1 MIKKYFLSLVF
12 LSFFTNSLATEL
24 GTAVELKS
32 IKINL
37 FPTDLENISLNKLK
51 FVSGIE
57 IKSNHPD
64 FGGLSGLIINE
75 DKSLIAVGDQG
86 IWLTGKIKINEN
98 GKLVEIINGRLGHLK
113 GNENNP
119 LYKLGK
125 SYTDAESIEPYNN
138 KFVVSFERNHRILIF
153 NDIFLHSEIFYDRI
167 KYLDLPDNGGIEA
180 MAPLKN
186 NSIFLLSEN
195 LIHPDDKIAGY
206 LLSDNKLKKVYV
218 KKNGS
223 FKPTDMSNLPDGN
236 ILLLER
242 SFSPVRGV
250 SARISV
256 IKYEDLKPNSV
267 ILPFTLDTLKP
278 PMVVDNFEGI
288 SFLKLNDGGYYIFIL
303 SDDNFNFLQKTLLYQ
318 FYWDGKL

>member
-24 GTAVELKS
+24 GTPVDLKS
-32 IKINL
+32 TKINL
-37 FPTDLENISLNKLK
+37 FPTDLENISLNKLE
-51 FVSGIE
+51 FISGIE

-125 SYTDAESIEPYNN
+125 SYTDAESIEPYND
-138 KFVVSFERNHRILIF
+138 KFVVSFERKHRILIF
-153 NDIFLHSEIFYDRI
+153 NNIYSHSEIFYDRI

-218 KKNGS
+218 KKRGS
-223 FKPTDMSNLPDGN
+223 FKPTDMLSLPDGN

-242 SFSPVRGV
+242 SFSPVRGA

-256 IKYEDLKPNSV
+256 IKYEDLEPNSV
-267 ILPFTLDTLKP
+267 ILPLTLDTLKP

>member
-64 FGGLSGLIINE
+64 FGGLSGIIINE
-75 DKSLIAVGDQG
+75 DKSLIVVGDRG
-86 IWLTGKIKINEN
+86 IWLTGKIKIDEK
-98 GKLVEIINGRLGHLK
+98 GKLVKIINGRLGHLK
-113 GNENNP
+113 DNKNNP
-119 LYKLGK
+119 LYKHGK

-138 KFVVSFERNHRILIF
+138 KFVVSFERKHRILIF
-153 NDIFLHSEIFYDRI
+153 NNIFLHSEIFYDRI

-223 FKPTDMSNLPDGN
+223 FKPTDMSSLPDGN

>member
-12 LSFFTNSLATEL
+12 LCFFTNSIATEL
-24 GTAVELKS
+24 GTPVELKS
-32 IKINL
+32 TIINL
-37 FPTDLENISLNKLK
+37 FPNELENISLNKLK

-86 IWLTGKIKINEN
+86 IWLTGKIKTDEN
-98 GKLVEIINGRLGHLK
+98 GKLVEIIDGRLGHLK
-113 GNENNP
+113 GNKNNP
-119 LYKLGK
+119 LYMLGK
-125 SYTDAESIEPYNN
+125 SYTDAESIEHYNN
-138 KFVVSFERNHRILIF
+138 KFVVSFERKHRILIF
-153 NDIFLHSEIFYDRI
+153 NNIYSHSEIFYDKI

-218 KKNGS
+218 KKRGS
-223 FKPTDMSNLPDGN
+223 FKPTDMSSLPDGN

-242 SFSPVRGV
+242 SFSPVRGA

-256 IKYEDLKPNSV
+256 IKYEDLEPNSV
-267 ILPFTLDTLKP
+267 ILPLTLDTLKP

>member
-75 DKSLIAVGDQG
+75 DKSLISVGDQG
-86 IWLTGKIKINEN
+86 IWLKGKIKIDEN
-98 GKLVEIINGRLGHLK
+98 GKLVEIINGRLGHLI

-138 KFVVSFERNHRILIF
+138 KFVVSFERKHRILIF

-242 SFSPVRGV
+242 SFSPLRGA
-250 SARISV
+250 SARISI

>member
-1 MIKKYFLSLVF
+1 MIKKKILSLVF

-86 IWLTGKIKINEN
+86 IWLTGKIKIDEN

-138 KFVVSFERNHRILIF
+138 KFVVSFERKHRILIF
-153 NDIFLHSEIFYDRI
+153 NNIFSHSEIFYDRI

-267 ILPFTLDTLKP
+267 ILPLTLDTLKP

>member
-12 LSFFTNSLATEL
+12 IFFYTNSIATEL
-24 GTAVELKS
+24 GTPVELKNTV
-32 IKINL
+32 INL

-51 FVSGIE
+51 FVSGVE

-86 IWLTGKIKINEN
+86 IWLTGKIKIDEN
-98 GKLVEIINGRLGHLK
+98 GKLVEIIDGRLGHLK
-113 GNENNP
+113 GKKNNP
-119 LYKLGK
+119 LYMLGK
-125 SYTDAESIEPYNN
+125 SYTDAESIEHYNN
-138 KFVVSFERNHRILIF
+138 KFLVSFERKHRILIF
-153 NDIFLHSEIFYDRI
+153 NNTFSHSEIFYDRI

-186 NSIFLLSEN
+186 NSIFFLSEN

-206 LLSDNKLKKVYV
+206 LLSDNRLKKVYV

-223 FKPTDMSNLPDGN
+223 FKPTDMSSLSDGN

-242 SFSPVRGV
+242 SFSPVKGA

-256 IKYEDLKPNSV
+256 IKYEDLKPNSI
-267 ILPFTLDTLKP
+267 ILPSTLDTLKP

>member
-12 LSFFTNSLATEL
+12 LSFFTNSFATEL
-24 GTAVELKS
+24 GTSVDLKS
-32 IKINL
+32 TKINL

-86 IWLTGKIKINEN
+86 IWLTGKIKIDEN

-125 SYTDAESIEPYNN
+125 SYTDAESIEPYND
-138 KFVVSFERNHRILIF
+138 KFVVSFERKHRILIF
-153 NDIFLHSEIFYDRI
+153 NNIFLHSEIFYDRI

-223 FKPTDMSNLPDGN
+223 FKPTDMSSLPDEN

-242 SFSPVRGV
+242 SFSPVKGA

-267 ILPFTLDTLKP
+267 I
-278 PMVVDNFEGI
+278 
-288 SFLKLNDGGYYIFIL
+288 
-303 SDDNFNFLQKTLLYQ
+303 
-318 FYWDGKL
+318 

>member
-24 GTAVELKS
+24 GTPIELKS
-32 IKINL
+32 TKINL

-57 IKSNHPD
+57 IKSNHPN

-86 IWLTGKIKINEN
+86 IWLTGKIKIDEK
-98 GKLVEIINGRLGHLK
+98 GKLVKIINGRLGHVK
-113 GNENNP
+113 DNKNNP
-119 LYKLGK
+119 LYKHGK

-138 KFVVSFERNHRILIF
+138 KFVVSFERKHRILIF
-153 NDIFLHSEIFYDRI
+153 NNIFSHSEIFYDRI
-167 KYLDLPDNGGIEA
+167 KYLDLPDNGGIES

-195 LIHPDDKIAGY
+195 LIHPDNEIAGY
-206 LLSDNKLKKVYV
+206 LLSDYKLKKIYV

-223 FKPTDMSNLPDGN
+223 FKPTDMSSLPDGN

-242 SFSPVRGV
+242 SFSPVRGA

>member
-75 DKSLIAVGDQG
+75 DKSLISVGDQG
-86 IWLTGKIKINEN
+86 TWLTGKIKIDEN
-98 GKLVEIINGRLGHLK
+98 GKLVEIINGRLGYLK

-119 LYKLGK
+119 LYKHGK

-138 KFVVSFERNHRILIF
+138 KFVVSFERKHRILIF

-223 FKPTDMSNLPDGN
+223 FKPTDMSSLPDGN

-250 SARISV
+250 SARISA

>member
-24 GTAVELKS
+24 GTPVDLKS
-32 IKINL
+32 SKINL

-98 GKLVEIINGRLGHLK
+98 RKLVEIINGRLGHLK

-125 SYTDAESIEPYNN
+125 SYTDAESIEPYND
-138 KFVVSFERNHRILIF
+138 KFVVSFERKHRILIF
-153 NDIFLHSEIFYDRI
+153 NNIYSHSEIFYDKI

-180 MAPLKN
+180 IAPLKN

-218 KKNGS
+218 KKRGS
-223 FKPTDMSNLPDGN
+223 FKPTDMSSLHNGKFLTCKGC
-236 ILLLER
+236 IC
-242 SFSPVRGV
+242 S
-250 SARISV
+250 
-256 IKYEDLKPNSV
+256 
-267 ILPFTLDTLKP
+267 
-278 PMVVDNFEGI
+278 NFY
-288 SFLKLNDGGYYIFIL
+288 N
-303 SDDNFNFLQKTLLYQ
+303 
-318 FYWDGKL
+318 

>member
-86 IWLTGKIKINEN
+86 IWLTGKIKIDEN

-138 KFVVSFERNHRILIF
+138 KFVVSFERKHRILIF
-153 NDIFLHSEIFYDRI
+153 NNIFSHSEIFYDRI
-167 KYLDLPDNGGIEA
+167 KYLDLPYNGGIEA

-186 NSIFLLSEN
+186 NLIFLLSEN
-195 LIHPDDKIAGY
+195 LIYPDDKIAGY

>member
-1 MIKKYFLSLVF
+1 MIKKKILSLVF

-24 GTAVELKS
+24 GTPVELKS
-32 IKINL
+32 TKINL
-37 FPTDLENISLNKLK
+37 FPTDFENISLNKLK

-64 FGGLSGLIINE
+64 FGGLSGIIINE
-75 DKSLIAVGDQG
+75 DKSLIVVGDRG
-86 IWLTGKIKINEN
+86 IWLTGKIKIDEN

-113 GNENNP
+113 DNENNP

-138 KFVVSFERNHRILIF
+138 KFVVSFERKHRILIF
-153 NDIFLHSEIFYDRI
+153 NNIFSHSEIFYDRI

-223 FKPTDMSNLPDGN
+223 FKPTDMSSLPEGN

-242 SFSPVRGV
+242 SFSPVRGA
-250 SARISV
+250 SAKISV

-267 ILPFTLDTLKP
+267 ILPLTLDTLKP

>member
-12 LSFFTNSLATEL
+12 IFFYTNSIATEL
-24 GTAVELKS
+24 GTPVELKNTV
-32 IKINL
+32 INL

-51 FVSGIE
+51 FVSGVE

-86 IWLTGKIKINEN
+86 IWLTGKIKTDEN
-98 GKLVEIINGRLGHLK
+98 GKLVEIIDGRLGHLK
-113 GNENNP
+113 GNKNNP
-119 LYKLGK
+119 LYMLGK
-125 SYTDAESIEPYNN
+125 SYTDAESIEHYNN
-138 KFVVSFERNHRILIF
+138 KFVVSFERKHRILIF
-153 NDIFLHSEIFYDRI
+153 NNIFSRSEIFYDRI

-186 NSIFLLSEN
+186 NSIFFLSEN

-223 FKPTDMSNLPDGN
+223 FKPTDMSSLPDGN

-242 SFSPVRGV
+242 SFSPVKGA

-267 ILPFTLDTLKP
+267 ILPSTLDTLKP

-288 SFLKLNDGGYYIFIL
+288 SFLKHNDGGYYIFIL

>member
-75 DKSLIAVGDQG
+75 DKSLISVGDQG
-86 IWLTGKIKINEN
+86 IWLTGKIKIDEN

-138 KFVVSFERNHRILIF
+138 KFVVSFERKHRILIF

-267 ILPFTLDTLKP
+267 ILPFILDTLKP

>member
-1 MIKKYFLSLVF
+1 MIKKNILSLVF

-86 IWLTGKIKINEN
+86 IWLTGKIKIDEN

-138 KFVVSFERNHRILIF
+138 KFVVSFERKHRILIF

>member
-12 LSFFTNSLATEL
+12 LSFFTNSIATEL
-24 GTAVELKS
+24 GIPLELKS
-32 IKINL
+32 TRTNL
-37 FPTDLENISLNKLK
+37 FPTDFENISLNKLK
-51 FVSGIE
+51 FISGIE
-57 IKSNHPD
+57 VKSTNPD

-86 IWLTGKIKINEN
+86 IWITGKIKIDEN

-113 GNENNP
+113 NNKNNP

-125 SYTDAESIEPYNN
+125 SYTDAESIESYNN

-153 NDIFLHSEIFYDRI
+153 NDIFSNSEIFYDRI

-195 LIHPDDKIAGY
+195 LVHPDDKIAGF
-206 LLSDNKLKKVYV
+206 LLSDNKLKKVNV

-223 FKPTDMSNLPDGN
+223 FKPTDMSSLPDGN

-242 SFSPVRGV
+242 SFSPVRGA
-250 SARISV
+250 SARISI
-256 IKYEDLKPNSV
+256 IKNEDLKPNSV
-267 ILPFTLDTLKP
+267 ILPLTLDTLKP

-318 FYWDGKL
+318 FYWNGKL

>member
-86 IWLTGKIKINEN
+86 IWLTGKIKIDEN

-125 SYTDAESIEPYNN
+125 SYTDAESIETYNN
-138 KFVVSFERNHRILIF
+138 KFIVSFERKHRILIF

>member
-12 LSFFTNSLATEL
+12 LFFFTNSIASEL
-24 GTAVELKS
+24 GTPLELKS
-32 IKINL
+32 TETDL
-37 FPTDLENISLNKLK
+37 FPTDFENISLNKLK

-57 IKSNHPD
+57 VTSNNPD

-86 IWLTGKIKINEN
+86 IWLTAKIKDDGK
-98 GKLVEIINGRLGHLK
+98 GKLVDIINGRLGHLK
-113 GNENNP
+113 NNKNNP

-125 SYTDAESIEPYNN
+125 SYIDAESIESYNN

-153 NDIFLHSEIFYDRI
+153 DDIFSNSEIFYDRI

-195 LIHPDDKIAGY
+195 LVHLDDKIAGF
-206 LLSDNKLKKVYV
+206 LLKDNKLKKINV

-223 FKPTDMSNLPDGN
+223 FKPTDMSSLPNGD

-242 SFSPVRGV
+242 SFSPVKGA
-250 SARISV
+250 SARISI
-256 IKYEDLKPNSV
+256 IKYEDLKPNAV
-267 ILPFTLDTLKP
+267 ILPQILDTLKP

-288 SFLKLNDGGYYIFIL
+288 SFLKHKDGGYYIFIL

>member
-75 DKSLIAVGDQG
+75 DKSLISVGDQG
-86 IWLTGKIKINEN
+86 IWLTGKIKIDEN

-113 GNENNP
+113 GNENNL

-138 KFVVSFERNHRILIF
+138 KFVVSFDRKHRILIF

-195 LIHPDDKIAGY
+195 LIYPNDKIAGY

-223 FKPTDMSNLPDGN
+223 FKPTDMSSLPDGN

-242 SFSPVRGV
+242 SFSPVRGA

-256 IKYEDLKPNSV
+256 IKYGDLK
-267 ILPFTLDTLKP
+267 L
-278 PMVVDNFEGI
+278 
-288 SFLKLNDGGYYIFIL
+288 FI
-303 SDDNFNFLQKTLLYQ
+303 
-318 FYWDGKL
+318 

>member
-86 IWLTGKIKINEN
+86 IWLTGKIKIDEN

-125 SYTDAESIEPYNN
+125 SYTDAESIESYNN
-138 KFVVSFERNHRILIF
+138 KFVVSFERKHRILIF
-153 NDIFLHSEIFYDRI
+153 NNIFLHSEIFYDRI

>member
-24 GTAVELKS
+24 GTPVELKS

-75 DKSLIAVGDQG
+75 DKSLISVGDQG
-86 IWLTGKIKINEN
+86 IWLTGKIKIDEN

-125 SYTDAESIEPYNN
+125 SYTDAESIEFYNN
-138 KFVVSFERNHRILIF
+138 KFVVSFERKHRILIF
-153 NDIFLHSEIFYDRI
+153 NNIFLHSEIFYDRI

-195 LIHPDDKIAGY
+195 LIHPDGKIAGY

-223 FKPTDMSNLPDGN
+223 FKPTDMASLPDGN

>member
-1 MIKKYFLSLVF
+1 MIKKYFLFLVF

-24 GTAVELKS
+24 GIPIDLKRT
-32 IKINL
+32 KINL

-51 FVSGIE
+51 FVSGVE

-64 FGGLSGLIINE
+64 FGGFSGLIINE
-75 DKSLIAVGDQG
+75 DKSLIAVGDRG
-86 IWLTGKIKINEN
+86 IWLTGKIKIDENE
-98 GKLVEIINGRLGHLK
+98 KLVEIINGRLGHLK

-138 KFVVSFERNHRILIF
+138 KFVVSFERKHRILIF
-153 NDIFLHSEIFYDRI
+153 NNIFLHSEIFYDRI

-218 KKNGS
+218 KKRGS
-223 FKPTDMSNLPDGN
+223 FKPTDMLSLPDGN

-242 SFSPVRGV
+242 SFSPVRGA

-256 IKYEDLKPNSV
+256 IKSEDLEPNSV
-267 ILPFTLDTLKP
+267 ILPLTLDTLKP

>member
-32 IKINL
+32 TKINL

-86 IWLTGKIKINEN
+86 IWLTGKIKIDEN

-125 SYTDAESIEPYNN
+125 SYTDAESIEFYNN
-138 KFVVSFERNHRILIF
+138 KFVVSFERKHRILIF
-153 NDIFLHSEIFYDRI
+153 NNIFLHSEIFYDRI

-223 FKPTDMSNLPDGN
+223 FKPTDMASLPDGN

-242 SFSPVRGV
+242 SFSPLRGA

>member
-12 LSFFTNSLATEL
+12 FSFFTNSFATEL
-24 GTAVELKS
+24 GTPVDLKS
-32 IKINL
+32 TKINL

-86 IWLTGKIKINEN
+86 IWLTGKIKIDKN

-113 GNENNP
+113 DNENNR

-125 SYTDAESIEPYNN
+125 SYTDAESIETYNN
-138 KFVVSFERNHRILIF
+138 KFIVSFERKHRILIF

-195 LIHPDDKIAGY
+195 LIHPDNKIAGY

-250 SARISV
+250 SARISI
-256 IKYEDLKPNSV
+256 IKYENLKPNSV
-267 ILPFTLDTLKP
+267 ILPLTLDTLKP

>member
-1 MIKKYFLSLVF
+1 MIKKKILSLVF

-24 GTAVELKS
+24 GTPVELKS
-32 IKINL
+32 TKINL
-37 FPTDLENISLNKLK
+37 FPTDFENISLNKLK

-64 FGGLSGLIINE
+64 FGGLSGIIINE
-75 DKSLIAVGDQG
+75 DKSLIVVGDRG
-86 IWLTGKIKINEN
+86 IWLTGKIKIDEN

-113 GNENNP
+113 DNENNP

-138 KFVVSFERNHRILIF
+138 KFVVSFERKHRILIF
-153 NDIFLHSEIFYDRI
+153 NDIFSHSEIFYDRI

-223 FKPTDMSNLPDGN
+223 FKPTDMSSLPEGN

-242 SFSPVRGV
+242 SFSPVRGA
-250 SARISV
+250 SAKISV

-267 ILPFTLDTLKP
+267 ILPLTLDTLKP

>member
-75 DKSLIAVGDQG
+75 DKSLISVGDQG
-86 IWLTGKIKINEN
+86 IWLTGKIKIDEN

-125 SYTDAESIEPYNN
+125 SYTDAESIETYNN
-138 KFVVSFERNHRILIF
+138 KFIVSFERKHRILIF
-153 NDIFLHSEIFYDRI
+153 NNIFLHSEIFYDRI

-186 NSIFLLSEN
+186 NLIFLLSEN
-195 LIHPDDKIAGY
+195 LIYPDDKIAGY

-242 SFSPVRGV
+242 SFSPVRGA

>member
-86 IWLTGKIKINEN
+86 IWLTGKIKIDEN

-138 KFVVSFERNHRILIF
+138 KFVVSFERKHRILIF

>member
-86 IWLTGKIKINEN
+86 IWLTGKIKIDEN

-125 SYTDAESIEPYNN
+125 SYTDAESIEFYNN
-138 KFVVSFERNHRILIF
+138 KFVVSFERKHRILIF
-153 NDIFLHSEIFYDRI
+153 NNIFLHSEIFYDRI

-267 ILPFTLDTLKP
+267 ILPLTLDTLKP

>member
-24 GTAVELKS
+24 GTPVDLKS
-32 IKINL
+32 SKINL
-37 FPTDLENISLNKLK
+37 FSTDLENISLDKLK

-86 IWLTGKIKINEN
+86 IWLTGKIKINGN

-138 KFVVSFERNHRILIF
+138 RFVVSFERNHRILIF
-153 NDIFLHSEIFYDRI
+153 NNIYSHSETFYDKI
-167 KYLDLPDNGGIEA
+167 KNLELPDNGGNEA

-218 KKNGS
+218 KKRGS
-223 FKPTDMSNLPDGN
+223 FKPTDMSSLPDGN

-242 SFSPVRGV
+242 SFSPVRGA

-256 IKYEDLKPNSV
+256 IKFEDLEPNSV
-267 ILPFTLDTLKP
+267 ILPLTLDTLKP

-303 SDDNFNFLQKTLLYQ
+303 SDDNFNFLQKTILYQ

>member
-1 MIKKYFLSLVF
+1 MIKKKILSLVF

-24 GTAVELKS
+24 GTPVELKS
-32 IKINL
+32 TKINL
-37 FPTDLENISLNKLK
+37 FPTDFENISLNKLK

-64 FGGLSGLIINE
+64 FGGLSGIIINE
-75 DKSLIAVGDQG
+75 DKSLIVVGDRG
-86 IWLTGKIKINEN
+86 IWLTGKIKIDEN

-113 GNENNP
+113 DNENNP

-138 KFVVSFERNHRILIF
+138 KFVVSFERKHRILIF
-153 NDIFLHSEIFYDRI
+153 NDIFSHSEIFYDRI

-223 FKPTDMSNLPDGN
+223 FKPTDMSSLPEGN

-242 SFSPVRGV
+242 SFSPLRGA
-250 SARISV
+250 SARISI

-267 ILPFTLDTLKP
+267 ILPLTLDTLKP

>member
-24 GTAVELKS
+24 GTPVDLKS
-32 IKINL
+32 SNINL
-37 FPTDLENISLNKLK
+37 FPTDLKNISLNKLK

-86 IWLTGKIKINEN
+86 IWLTGKIKIDEN

-138 KFVVSFERNHRILIF
+138 KFVVSFERKHRILIF
-153 NDIFLHSEIFYDRI
+153 NNIFLHSEIFYDRI

-223 FKPTDMSNLPDGN
+223 FKPTDMSSLPDGN

-250 SARISV
+250 SARISA

-267 ILPFTLDTLKP
+267 ILPFTLDTLKL

-303 SDDNFNFLQKTLLYQ
+303 SDDNFNFLQKTILYQ

>member
-1 MIKKYFLSLVF
+1 MIKKKILSLVF

-24 GTAVELKS
+24 GTPVELKS
-32 IKINL
+32 TKINL
-37 FPTDLENISLNKLK
+37 FPTDFENISLNKLK

-64 FGGLSGLIINE
+64 FGGLSGIIINE
-75 DKSLIAVGDQG
+75 DKSLIVVGDRG
-86 IWLTGKIKINEN
+86 IWLTGKIKIDEN

-113 GNENNP
+113 DNENNP

-138 KFVVSFERNHRILIF
+138 KFVVSFERKHRILIF

-223 FKPTDMSNLPDGN
+223 FKPTDMSSLPEGN

-242 SFSPVRGV
+242 SFSPVRGA
-250 SARISV
+250 SAKISV

-267 ILPFTLDTLKP
+267 ILPLTLDTLKP